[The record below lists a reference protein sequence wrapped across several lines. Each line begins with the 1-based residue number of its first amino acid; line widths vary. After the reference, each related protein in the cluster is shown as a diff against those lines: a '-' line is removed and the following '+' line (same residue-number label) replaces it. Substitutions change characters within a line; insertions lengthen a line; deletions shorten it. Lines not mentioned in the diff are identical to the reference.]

1 MSNEFKKAFVSGMG
15 GTLGVLSIPV
25 ILFGA
30 YWIYI
35 PTIMFLQKQEYL
47 EWVDCYYPAWNKALT
62 QSVDE
67 GLEDEAL
74 KQNISKYTKEV
85 CGEKPNRWKW
95 Q

>member
-1 MSNEFKKAFVSGMG
+1 MSKEFKKAFISGMG

-30 YWIYI
+30 YWIYT

-47 EWVDCYYPAWNKALT
+47 EWVDCSSPLQIDA
-62 QSVDE
+62 E
-67 GLEDEAL
+67 GFTTVEEFREYEEL
-74 KQNISKYTKEV
+74 V
-85 CGEKPNRWKW
+85 CAEKPNRWKW